1 MYNDKLNKDL
11 REKKIT
17 LRFSS
22 RICLSANLMPSVT
35 LEKKKKRK
43 NKETKKKL

>member
-1 MYNDKLNKDL
+1 MYNDKLHKDL

-17 LRFSS
+17 LRFRS
-22 RICLSANLMPSVT
+22 RICLSKFDAICDF
-35 LEKKKKRK
+35 EKKKRK